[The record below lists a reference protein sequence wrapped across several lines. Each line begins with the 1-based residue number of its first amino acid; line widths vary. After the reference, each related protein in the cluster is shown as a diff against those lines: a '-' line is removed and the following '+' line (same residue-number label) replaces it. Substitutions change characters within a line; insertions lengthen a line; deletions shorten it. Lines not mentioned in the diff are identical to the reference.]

1 MKKLNKTEKH
11 LLLIIRKIQGKND
24 FCRLKNS
31 WLASQLN
38 CTERTVQRTKKKL
51 LEVGLIYQKEI
62 LGRTPIISTL
72 PINSTSANIVKL
84 KMSGVTKLKR
94 GQFTFQANGNPI
106 YLEDSKTEAD
116 KISLVL
122 HLENSHPLE
131 KNVTPQSSKMSPP
144 IRQSFID
151 NLYSNPNGLE
161 EPIKSDSTQELF
173 PIAKKPKRKKTIKP
187 DSDLVKV
194 EKYLFNFWKFIGKEY
209 YYNYPK
215 ERKQIQRLLKIATV
229 NEICNRFV
237 QMYAL
242 ISSDEFYKKRNL
254 VPTGLTYHVLNTLQT
269 INNDSK
275 KTIQGDVFIPRNRK
289 ENRKKYS
296 FYLEFSAWKKG
307 FKSYVHELRARKLQ
321 ERKVYSVEEIRF

>member
-38 CTERTVQRTKKKL
+38 CTERTVQRTKRKL

-72 PINSTSANIVKL
+72 PINSKSANIVKL

-131 KNVTPQSSKMSPP
+131 KNVTPQGSKMSPP

-151 NLYSNPNGLE
+151 NLCLE
-161 EPIKSDSTQELF
+161 NKFSKEPIKSDSTQELF
-173 PIAKKPKRKKTIKP
+173 PIAKKPKRKKTIKSDP
-187 DSDLVKV
+187 DLVKV
-194 EKYLFNFWKFIGKEY
+194 EKYLFNLWK
-209 YYNYPK
+209 
-215 ERKQIQRLLKIATV
+215 
-229 NEICNRFV
+229 
-237 QMYAL
+237 
-242 ISSDEFYKKRNL
+242 SS
-254 VPTGLTYHVLNTLQT
+254 
-269 INNDSK
+269 
-275 KTIQGDVFIPRNRK
+275 
-289 ENRKKYS
+289 
-296 FYLEFSAWKKG
+296 
-307 FKSYVHELRARKLQ
+307 
-321 ERKVYSVEEIRF
+321 